1 MESEFLETIAEFDG
15 RSFSTLD
22 FANQLKVIHEP
33 IWLQLVEKYGVGGKG
48 AGTQY
53 SAYSYMSHQ
62 LNKLYNSGELE
73 KLDYR
78 KSPPEYGNPYIRYW
92 AENKNYYDFPD
103 EIDESTTISE
113 GAKKTVTVNKYERNR
128 AARTLCIEKY
138 GVSCFV
144 CDFNFEE
151 KYGSL
156 GAGFIHVHHLK
167 PLGEVGEEYQ
177 LDPVKDL
184 RPVCPN
190 CHAMLHRHKP
200 AIPIEELKE
209 KI

>member
-1 MESEFLETIAEFDG
+1 M
-15 RSFSTLD
+15 
-22 FANQLKVIHEP
+22 
-33 IWLQLVEKYGVGGKG
+33 
-48 AGTQY
+48 
-53 SAYSYMSHQ
+53 
-62 LNKLYNSGELE
+62 
-73 KLDYR
+73 
-78 KSPPEYGNPYIRYW
+78 RYW
-92 AENKNYYDFPD
+92 AENKNFHDFPD

-167 PLGEVGEEYQ
+167 PLGEIGEEYQ
-177 LDPVKDL
+177 LDPVRDL